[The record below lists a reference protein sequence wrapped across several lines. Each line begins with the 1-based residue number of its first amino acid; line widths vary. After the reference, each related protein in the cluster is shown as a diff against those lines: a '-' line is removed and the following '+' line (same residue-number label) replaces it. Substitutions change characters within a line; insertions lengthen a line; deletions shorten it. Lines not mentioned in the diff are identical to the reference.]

1 MKQQK
6 NKTIQPQLS
15 QPMPANVKAE
25 EAVLGALI
33 VDGSAYL
40 GIQSSSFALS
50 AADFHSENHKHIWR
64 AIESL
69 GSANVPT
76 DLVGVCSALT
86 KLGLI
91 ETVGGAFYIVELTNR
106 VASAA
111 NVEFHAAIL
120 KQYAIRRGV
129 IISCY
134 ASMAAAYD
142 ETADAI
148 DTLGAA
154 QNELAEISN
163 SFGQNKVDLSEL
175 SLALYQSATNENYL
189 ELPTATGFYGLDLLL
204 EGGIYPDDNITLLGG
219 RPGSG
224 KTAFALGLVLNKLR
238 AGVPVAFFS
247 YEMTAKTLLRRLWSI
262 FTEIDHARI
271 RKQQIADFEIAQ
283 LEAARIWFEERAH
296 LLQIYECTDM
306 PLPILLAKI
315 RKCKSDGIDEI
326 YIDHFD
332 EIPKP
337 EAVQIEEFNAK
348 KIRALRNA
356 AKTFSMRF
364 IILIQFR
371 KAGNGAVDSRPVL
384 SDIKG
389 SSVISE
395 CCSIALF
402 LHEQDGAR
410 MVIAEKARN
419 AKVADIEMEYNGS
432 CYQWVSVEKD
442 RDEYGQAQPIRDT
455 KPEQNTFS
463 IDFKQL
469 ELEWG

>member
-1 MKQQK
+1 
-6 NKTIQPQLS
+6 
-15 QPMPANVKAE
+15 
-25 EAVLGALI
+25 
-33 VDGSAYL
+33 
-40 GIQSSSFALS
+40 
-50 AADFHSENHKHIWR
+50 
-64 AIESL
+64 
-69 GSANVPT
+69 
-76 DLVGVCSALT
+76 
-86 KLGLI
+86 
-91 ETVGGAFYIVELTNR
+91 
-106 VASAA
+106 
-111 NVEFHAAIL
+111 
-120 KQYAIRRGV
+120 
-129 IISCY
+129 
-134 ASMAAAYD
+134 
-142 ETADAI
+142 
-148 DTLGAA
+148 
-154 QNELAEISN
+154 
-163 SFGQNKVDLSEL
+163 
-175 SLALYQSATNENYL
+175 L
-189 ELPTATGFYGLDLLL
+189 ELPTATGFYGLELLL

-469 ELEWG
+469 ESEWE